1 MTMQAK
7 DQVSTEPGW
16 PVFMAKLLGRRD
28 VADGTMA
35 FEFEKPTGWTFDA
48 GQFID
53 MTLLNPEETDAE
65 GNTRGFSIASA
76 PFEETLM
83 VATRMRNTAFKRVLE
98 TLPLGSEVKIEG
110 PFGDL
115 RLHNNAAR
123 PAVIVSGG
131 IGITPFRS
139 ILMQAVNEKRAHR
152 IVFFYANR
160 RPEDAVFLEDMRAL
174 TRESA
179 TFTFVPTM
187 TEMDKSHLSWDG
199 ERGRIDQ
206 QMLAKY
212 LTGITSAIY
221 YVTGPPGMVKG
232 LRTLL
237 KATGVDSD
245 DIRTE
250 EFTGY

>member
-1 MTMQAK
+1 MNIQTA
-7 DQVSTEPGW
+7 DQPNTAPAW
-16 PVFMAKLLGRRD
+16 PVFMAKLRGRRP

-35 FEFEKPTGWTFDA
+35 FEFEKPADWTFDA

-53 MTLLNPEETDAE
+53 MTLLKPGETDAE

-76 PFEETLM
+76 PFEDTLM
-83 VATRMRNTAFKRVLE
+83 IATRMRDTAFKRVLK

-139 ILMQAVNEKRAHR
+139 ILMQAVNDKRPHR

-174 TRESA
+174 ARESA

-187 TEMDKSHLSWDG
+187 TEMDKSHLPWDG

-206 QMLAKY
+206 QMLTKY
-212 LTGITSAIY
+212 LAGVTSAIY

-232 LRTLL
+232 LRTVL